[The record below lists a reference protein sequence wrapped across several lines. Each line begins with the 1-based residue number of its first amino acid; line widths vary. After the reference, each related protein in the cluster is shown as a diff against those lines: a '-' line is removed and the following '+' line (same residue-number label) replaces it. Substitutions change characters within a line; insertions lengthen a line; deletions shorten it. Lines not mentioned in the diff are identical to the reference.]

1 MVCFGPC
8 RTRGLCRCLPMPTP
22 LHPSMTIVQYPRPSV
37 EILIHGLGPTTKLLA
52 TTPSQKPSV
61 PAAWARSSSQ
71 HTMFRAKRFDIHY
84 TFSSSSSSLPFFSIL
99 ARRQDSSPRLPPSTV
114 FTHAHVRLGCKTGCQ
129 GYLQRDP
136 YSQRGCSLH
145 ATLPSLHLRH
155 ERVDRP
161 PAPLLHGL

>member
-22 LHPSMTIVQYPRPSV
+22 LPPSMITVQYPRPSV
-37 EILIHGLGPTTKLLA
+37 EILIHGPGPTTKLLA

-84 TFSSSSSSLPFFSIL
+84 TFSSSSSSLPLFFLYI
-99 ARRQDSSPRLPPSTV
+99 SSPSRFFPASTPFRRLHTCPCPTRLQNRLPRIPPKRSVLSERPLSPCYSTIL
-114 FTHAHVRLGCKTGCQ
+114 TSA
-129 GYLQRDP
+129 
-136 YSQRGCSLH
+136 
-145 ATLPSLHLRH
+145 A
-155 ERVDRP
+155 
-161 PAPLLHGL
+161 